1 MLRRN
6 LRLEPEIFDGSS
18 RTIRFRRRFTANQT
32 YDGPLFAL
40 YAQRV
45 KATLASRN
53 KHMSKEFLQR
63 LAKKHSAISFFL
75 ADHFWLLLLST
86 ARLLF
91 GVFFYV
97 LTACI
102 FLLPLIFSI
111 PGWIWLTIKIPSVPP
126 PIRILLGV
134 FLYNVSI
141 FSVAIIFGPFWRRIN
156 KRQKEFF
163 LAVDSWLDEQRTL

>member
-1 MLRRN
+1 MLRKN

-75 ADHFWLLLLST
+75 ADHLWLLLLST

-97 LTACI
+97 LMACI
-102 FLLPLIFSI
+102 FLPIPLIFS
-111 PGWIWLTIKIPSVPP
+111 IWLTIKIPFVPP

-141 FSVAIIFGPFWRRIN
+141 FPVGIIFGPFWRRIN

-163 LAVDSWLDEQRTL
+163 LAVDRWLDEQRTL